1 MERRS
6 RYGQKSGCKIK
17 GNCRSGKKYEVI
29 NSSIKEKQNM
39 LKQLDDVAKRIQGMP
54 NVVVYANQAAEEL
67 KTEIASEEEML
78 EKIRTEMSN

>member
-1 MERRS
+1 MDKNLDAKLRE
-6 RYGQKSGCKIK
+6 IVDLA
-17 GNCRSGKKYEVI
+17 KKYEVI

>member
-1 MERRS
+1 MDKNLDAKLRE
-6 RYGQKSGCKIK
+6 IVDLA
-17 GNCRSGKKYEVI
+17 KKYEVI

-54 NVVVYANQAAEEL
+54 NVVAYGNQAAEEL

>member
-1 MERRS
+1 MDKNLDAKLRE
-6 RYGQKSGCKIK
+6 IVDLA
-17 GNCRSGKKYEVI
+17 KKYEVI

-54 NVVVYANQAAEEL
+54 NVVAYANQAAEEL
-67 KTEIASEEEML
+67 KTEIVSEEEML

>member
-1 MERRS
+1 MDKNLDAKLRE
-6 RYGQKSGCKIK
+6 IVDLA
-17 GNCRSGKKYEVI
+17 KKYEVI

-54 NVVVYANQAAEEL
+54 NVVAYANQAAEEL

>member
-1 MERRS
+1 
-6 RYGQKSGCKIK
+6 
-17 GNCRSGKKYEVI
+17 
-29 NSSIKEKQNM
+29 M

-54 NVVVYANQAAEEL
+54 NVVAYANQAAEEL

>member
-1 MERRS
+1 MDKNLDAKLRE
-6 RYGQKSGCKIK
+6 IVDLA
-17 GNCRSGKKYEVI
+17 KKYEVI

-54 NVVVYANQAAEEL
+54 NVVVYANQADEEL

>member
-1 MERRS
+1 MDKNLDAKLRE
-6 RYGQKSGCKIK
+6 IVDLA
-17 GNCRSGKKYEVI
+17 KKYEVI

-54 NVVVYANQAAEEL
+54 NVVAYANQAAEEL

-78 EKIRTEMSN
+78 EKKIGRAHV